1 MDRVERSSTGFPHWH
16 SGHPKEMLLTQRCSF
31 QFPTPWPALF
41 LACSILMLPAVGRAA
56 ALDPKEVVLRA
67 LANHP
72 EIRVAQAEIAAAQ
85 ARRQLAG
92 AWEPPSVSL
101 SAGKLATAV
110 SGDEK
115 EASLRVGQ
123 KFAWPG
129 SRQPARKVAE
139 LEVAIAQAR
148 LDGISLR
155 VRGEVLR
162 ACRGFQADEM
172 IVQALIGLREAATDI
187 EQQTTTRLG
196 ANAAN
201 YLDVLRPR
209 LERARIENDLVEA
222 ERTLREERRR
232 LNLLMGIES
241 ESSLVLSDSLRF
253 VLLPDSLSDILA
265 NALQNR
271 PSLRAAALEIE
282 ARSAGVQVAHNDRR
296 PTTELSIGLDRVPG
310 AQGPGLGGE
319 ISFDLPFVPWTRRPA
334 AIQEARAH
342 QAGAEAGLDAGRR
355 NLESRLRD
363 AWAAAQ
369 AAKLQIQSFQTQL
382 LPDAQDALRAATQ
395 SYRFG
400 QIGGLELLEA
410 LRVYRSIE
418 LESIRSLL
426 SYHLALIDLDTA
438 E

>member
-1 MDRVERSSTGFPHWH
+1 MIQPCFLRIRR
-16 SGHPKEMLLTQRCSF
+16 K
-31 QFPTPWPALF
+31 WPAVLIACAILQPPARVGAEVLD
-41 LACSILMLPAVGRAA
+41 LA
-56 ALDPKEVVLRA
+56 EVVSRT
-67 LANHP
+67 LARHP
-72 EIRVAQAEIAAAQ
+72 EIRVARAEIAAAQ

-92 AWEPPSVSL
+92 AWESPSVAL

-110 SGDEK
+110 SGEEK

-129 SRQPARKVAE
+129 SRQPARKVAD

-162 ACRGFQADEM
+162 ACRAFQADES
-172 IVQALIGLREAATDI
+172 IVQALIGLREAAIDI

-222 ERTLREERRR
+222 ERTLSEERRR
-232 LNLLMGIES
+232 LNLFMGLES
-241 ESSLVLSDSLRF
+241 ESPLVLSDSLRF
-253 VLLPDSLSDILA
+253 MPLSDSLAAVLA
-265 NALQNR
+265 SARQSR

-282 ARSAGVQVAHNDRR
+282 ARSAGVQVARSARR

-310 AQGPGLGGE
+310 AGGPGVGGE
-319 ISFDLPFVPWTRRPA
+319 ISFDLPFVPWARRPA
-334 AIQEARAH
+334 GVEEARAH
-342 QAGAEAGLDAGRR
+342 QAGAEAGLEAGRR

-363 AWAAAQ
+363 AWAAAR
-369 AAKLQIQSFQTQL
+369 AAEQQIQSFQTQL

-426 SYHLALIDLDTA
+426 NYHLALIDLDTA

>member
-1 MDRVERSSTGFPHWH
+1 MIQFCFLRVRR
-16 SGHPKEMLLTQRCSF
+16 K
-31 QFPTPWPALF
+31 WPAVLIACALF
-41 LACSILMLPAVGRAA
+41 HPPARVGAEVLDLAH
-56 ALDPKEVVLRA
+56 VVSRT

-72 EIRVAQAEIAAAQ
+72 EIRVAQAEITAAQ

-92 AWEPPSVSL
+92 AWEPPSVAL

-110 SGDEK
+110 SGEEK

-129 SRQPARKVAE
+129 SRQPARKVAD
-139 LEVAIAQAR
+139 LEAAIAEAR

-155 VRGEVLR
+155 IRGEVLR

-172 IVQALIGLREAATDI
+172 IVQALISLREAATDI

-196 ANAAN
+196 ANSAN

-222 ERTLREERRR
+222 ERTLNAERRR
-232 LNLLMGIES
+232 LNLFMGLES
-241 ESSLVLSDSLRF
+241 ESPLVLSDSLRF
-253 VLLPDSLSDILA
+253 VPLEDSLAAVLA
-265 NALQNR
+265 SARQSR

-282 ARSAGVQVAHNDRR
+282 ARSAGVQVAHKARR
-296 PTTELSIGLDRVPG
+296 PTTELSFGLDRVPG
-310 AQGPGLGGE
+310 AGGPGLGGE
-319 ISFDLPFVPWTRRPA
+319 ISFDLPFVPWARRPA
-334 AIQEARAH
+334 GVQEAEAH
-342 QAGAEAGLDAGRR
+342 EAGAEAGLEAGRR

-363 AWAAAQ
+363 AWAAAR
-369 AAKLQIQSFQTQL
+369 AAEQQIQSFQTQL

-426 SYHLALIDLDTA
+426 NYHLALIDLDTA